1 MRGPHRPIERGGRH
15 RPDPRRGRHDRN
27 AGRER
32 PPDIPRRALHAPP
45 VPPAGARHDA
55 IELLAQLLLAGVIAG
70 SNYALLAVGYTLVYG
85 VLGFI
90 NFAHGD
96 VAMVGAYLT
105 LVLSVSAGLPLPAAI
120 GVAMLATAALGVG
133 IERLAYRPLRRAH
146 RLAPLIS
153 AIAVS
158 LALESA
164 ALLLWGAEVRTFRLP
179 VSVGWQVGPALIT
192 PVQVAILATAVAAMV
207 ALQLLLTRTRLG
219 TAIRATA
226 DNLPVAQVVGIDTNR
241 VIAAVFALG
250 SALAALAAALLA
262 LEANLH
268 PTLGVVMG
276 IKAFAAVVLGG
287 IGSVPGALAGGF
299 VIGLA
304 ENLGVWYI
312 PPVWKDAIA
321 YAVLVAMLVAR
332 PQGLFG
338 RREAAA
344 PKL

>member
-1 MRGPHRPIERGGRH
+1 MI
-15 RPDPRRGRHDRN
+15 
-27 AGRER
+27 
-32 PPDIPRRALHAPP
+32 
-45 VPPAGARHDA
+45 
-55 IELLAQLLLAGVIAG
+55 
-70 SNYALLAVGYTLVYG
+70 
-85 VLGFI
+85 
-90 NFAHGD
+90 
-96 VAMVGAYLT
+96 GAYLA
-105 LVLSVSAGLPLPAAI
+105 LLLSGSVGLPLPVAI
-120 GVAMLATAALGVG
+120 GAAMAATAALGIG
-133 IERLAYRPLRRAH
+133 IERVAYRPLRRAH

-164 ALLLWGAEVRTFRLP
+164 ALLVWGAEVRTFHLP
-179 VSVGWQVGPALIT
+179 VAAGWQLGPALIT
-192 PVQVAILATAVAAMV
+192 PVQVVILATAGAAMV
-207 ALQLLLTRTRLG
+207 ALQLLLTRTTLG
-219 TAIRATA
+219 KAIRATA
-226 DNLPVAQVVGIDTNR
+226 DNLPVAAVVGIDTNR
-241 VIAAVFALG
+241 VIAVVFALG

-287 IGSVPGALAGGF
+287 IGSVPGALVGGF

-321 YAVLVAMLVAR
+321 YAILVAMLLAR

-338 RREAAA
+338 TREAAE